1 MRTRC
6 IPGVTARINKW
17 PLARAAL
24 AIALSALLG
33 QSSAANTTTSG
44 SKLSLIISTTLP
56 RVARPASDT
65 RIQFTF
71 VNGGSVSY
79 IIPDP
84 LLSDPLEVFDAS
96 HRHVERT
103 TPWHTLRV
111 TVLPLHR
118 KSPTLVAPGQSYRAG
133 RSGRTAYSL
142 SELGYDL
149 PPGDFSI
156 DAAVFA
162 SSTSG
167 EQIFVRSNTLNI
179 TIAPR

>member
-1 MRTRC
+1 MGEFYRR
-6 IPGVTARINKW
+6 ARLLIHKASVDIAM
-17 PLARAAL
+17 PAA
-24 AIALSALLG
+24 
-33 QSSAANTTTSG
+33 
-44 SKLSLIISTTLP
+44 
-56 RVARPASDT
+56 D
-65 RIQFTF
+65 
-71 VNGGSVSY
+71 GSVSY

-84 LLSDPLEVFDAS
+84 LLSDSLEVFDAS
-96 HRHVERT
+96 HRHVETYHALAYVARYSS
-103 TPWHTLRV
+103 PIAQ
-111 TVLPLHR
+111 

-167 EQIFVRSNTLNI
+167 EQVFVRSILLWRNARRHARRLDSLMKARRTPGTDVNAEPKV
-179 TIAPR
+179 THPQPESPVEF